1 MTFQSLFV
9 LMKDLPSPTTPRR
22 SDERV
27 RVTVVS
33 SGPRLLMLLWK
44 VVKPS
49 DIACRTRQAQDMG
62 YGA

>member
-1 MTFQSLFV
+1 MIFQSLFV
-9 LMKDLPSPTTPRR
+9 LMKDLPSATTRRR

-33 SGPRLLMLLWK
+33 SGPRLLMLLRK

-49 DIACRTRQAQDMG
+49 DIASRTRQAQDMG

>member
-1 MTFQSLFV
+1 
-9 LMKDLPSPTTPRR
+9 MKDLPSLTTPRR

-49 DIACRTRQAQDMG
+49 DIASRTRQAQDMG